1 MQGLASKEPQDK
13 PRCIHCLFL
22 GHLCKSKQK
31 PKNTV
36 GQNTVVPSRGT
47 LDGVPTDDLEMHRG
61 FNQVA
66 LQACAK
72 FAKKSSLKR
81 FASYNLKAHDAFAAT
96 RQNHRQQPVGRIG
109 A

>member
-1 MQGLASKEPQDK
+1 MG
-13 PRCIHCLFL
+13 
-22 GHLCKSKQK
+22 G
-31 PKNTV
+31 PKDDFGV
-36 GQNTVVPSRGT
+36 G
-47 LDGVPTDDLEMHRG
+47 RG

-72 FAKKSSLKR
+72 FARKECSLKI
-81 FASYNLKAHDAFAAT
+81 FASYNSKDHDAFVAT